1 MSQVLDQQE
10 QNRLAEEAAT
20 RSDAELNRVYKRV
33 LASLKSSSQAAA
45 LKAAQNAWIGFRDA
59 EVALAAAQFAD
70 GSGQRAVIEG
80 TKDRLTRERVTSL
93 LLVLAGPSALGP
105 GELSPADA
113 LLNRLWK
120 NVANHEP
127 GATERLK
134 AQRAWLKFR
143 DSEVA
148 LWKALGGRGTA
159 IQARLTWERC
169 GHLESE

>member
-10 QNRLAEEAAT
+10 QNRLAEESAA
-20 RSDAELNRVYKRV
+20 RADAELNRVYKRV
-33 LASLKSSSQAAA
+33 LASLKSSSQAGA

-59 EVALAAAQFAD
+59 EVALAGAQFGD
-70 GSGQRAVIEG
+70 GSGQRAVVGG
-80 TKDRLTRERVTSL
+80 TKARLTQERVTSL
-93 LLVLAGPSALGP
+93 LLVLAGPSVLGEV
-105 GELSPADA
+105 ELAPADA

-120 NVANHEP
+120 TLEKREL

-148 LWKALGGRGTA
+148 LWKALGGRSTA
-159 IQARLTWERC
+159 MQARLTWERC